1 MSLVALPTT
10 SPARTRSRWMVW
22 MLVPVALLV
31 TLVGV
36 WALGGRSRVPLLPGA
51 AQFHRVGLGDMD
63 VKIVKD
69 GELQAIN
76 AIEIQSEVEGQT
88 TIQTLV
94 KEGSSVKKGDV
105 LITLDSAAIRQKIE
119 DTTLELQKA
128 EADLTNA
135 REMREI
141 QISTNNANLEA
152 AEVALQLAQIA
163 LKQYEEGTY
172 PQALA
177 NAKTELDTARI
188 NLKNAEEKLGQTK
201 ALQSK
206 GFVTMTQVKDDELAV
221 RNAANNVDKAETALK
236 VLTEYTHQMQL
247 AETQNAVSQAEQKLA
262 RTKRENAASLT
273 QKEADVRAKDQAL
286 AVMKRRM
293 ERLQEQLAACT
304 INAPADGMVV
314 YATSNDRNA
323 QSSLQE
329 GAQVRERQNLLRLPD
344 TSSMKA
350 VLRIPEAQVSRLR
363 EGQRAAVTLPF
374 QKEPIGATLTKIS
387 VLSDNSQRWWN
398 PDLKEYP
405 VDLVLDQTPPSLKP
419 GMGVQASI
427 FITRLHGV
435 PTVPLTTLYTVGQDT
450 YLFVPRGD
458 ELRPTKVKIGA
469 TNETH
474 AQVLD
479 GVTPGTDVKIL
490 QIGEVQEL
498 LARAGITLAQSPST
512 QPGIDDRAGPGA
524 PPQRDAVAPG
534 GPPNMGG
541 SEGGG
546 GMQPAGDGAAPRGPR
561 GEGQRRGG
569 GRRGATGGNNGGAP
583 GGGGAGAGDNPS
595 QPQTPSP
602 QSGSDTPSPSGGR

>member
-94 KEGSSVKKGDV
+94 KEGTFVKKDDV

-152 AEVALQLAQIA
+152 AEVALVLAQIA
-163 LKQYEEGTY
+163 LKQYVEGTY

-201 ALQSK
+201 ALQTK

-221 RNAANNVDKAETALK
+221 RNATNNVQKAETALT

-247 AETQNAVSQAEQKLA
+247 AETQNALSQAEQKLA
-262 RTKRENAASLT
+262 RVKRENAASLSRQVGDGQT
-273 QKEADVRAKDQAL
+273 LRVR
-286 AVMKRRM
+286 
-293 ERLQEQLAACT
+293 
-304 INAPADGMVV
+304 
-314 YATSNDRNA
+314 
-323 QSSLQE
+323 
-329 GAQVRERQNLLRLPD
+329 PD
-344 TSSMKA
+344 TTSMKA
-350 VLRIPEAQVSRLR
+350 VVHIPAAQVSRLR
-363 EGQRAAVTLPF
+363 EGQRASLLLPF
-374 QKEPIGATLTKIS
+374 QQDAIGATLAKIR
-387 VLSDNSQRWWN
+387 VLAGSSQRWWN

-405 VDLVLDQTPPSLKP
+405 VDLTLDQTP
-419 GMGVQASI
+419 
-427 FITRLHGV
+427 
-435 PTVPLTTLYTVGQDT
+435 
-450 YLFVPRGD
+450 
-458 ELRPTKVKIGA
+458 
-469 TNETH
+469 
-474 AQVLD
+474 
-479 GVTPGTDVKIL
+479 
-490 QIGEVQEL
+490 
-498 LARAGITLAQSPST
+498 
-512 QPGIDDRAGPGA
+512 
-524 PPQRDAVAPG
+524 
-534 GPPNMGG
+534 
-541 SEGGG
+541 
-546 GMQPAGDGAAPRGPR
+546 
-561 GEGQRRGG
+561 
-569 GRRGATGGNNGGAP
+569 
-583 GGGGAGAGDNPS
+583 
-595 QPQTPSP
+595 
-602 QSGSDTPSPSGGR
+602 

>member
-1 MSLVALPTT
+1 MSLIALPTT
-10 SPARTRSRWMVW
+10 SQNKSRWMVW
-22 MLVPVALLV
+22 LLVPAAVILALLSF
-31 TLVGV
+31 
-36 WALGGRSRVPLLPGA
+36 WALGGRSGPPLLA
-51 AQFHRVGLGDMD
+51 ASPPSNGVVPWDLD

-69 GELQAIN
+69 GELQAVN

-94 KEGSSVKKGDV
+94 KEGASVKKGGV

-128 EADLTNA
+128 EADLTNE

-293 ERLQEQLAACT
+293 
-304 INAPADGMVV
+304 
-314 YATSNDRNA
+314 
-323 QSSLQE
+323 
-329 GAQVRERQNLLRLPD
+329 
-344 TSSMKA
+344 
-350 VLRIPEAQVSRLR
+350 
-363 EGQRAAVTLPF
+363 
-374 QKEPIGATLTKIS
+374 
-387 VLSDNSQRWWN
+387 
-398 PDLKEYP
+398 
-405 VDLVLDQTPPSLKP
+405 
-419 GMGVQASI
+419 
-427 FITRLHGV
+427 
-435 PTVPLTTLYTVGQDT
+435 
-450 YLFVPRGD
+450 
-458 ELRPTKVKIGA
+458 
-469 TNETH
+469 
-474 AQVLD
+474 
-479 GVTPGTDVKIL
+479 
-490 QIGEVQEL
+490 
-498 LARAGITLAQSPST
+498 
-512 QPGIDDRAGPGA
+512 
-524 PPQRDAVAPG
+524 
-534 GPPNMGG
+534 
-541 SEGGG
+541 
-546 GMQPAGDGAAPRGPR
+546 
-561 GEGQRRGG
+561 
-569 GRRGATGGNNGGAP
+569 
-583 GGGGAGAGDNPS
+583 
-595 QPQTPSP
+595 
-602 QSGSDTPSPSGGR
+602 

>member
-1 MSLVALPTT
+1 MSLIALPTT
-10 SPARTRSRWMVW
+10 SQSKSRRMTWL
-22 MLVPVALLV
+22 LVPAVVVIALV
-31 TLVGV
+31 TFWVLAGK
-36 WALGGRSRVPLLPGA
+36 ARPSILPGSPT
-51 AQFHRVGLGDMD
+51 FHRVGVMDLD
-63 VKIVKD
+63 VKINKD

-94 KEGSSVKKGDV
+94 KEGTTVKKGDV

-152 AEVALQLAQIA
+152 AEVALVLAQIA

-177 NAKTELDTARI
+177 NAKTELDTAKI

-201 ALQSK
+201 ALQAK

-221 RNAANNVDKAETALK
+221 RNATNNVQKAETALN
-236 VLTEYTHQMQL
+236 VLMHYTHQMEQ
-247 AETQNAVSQAEQKLA
+247 AEKENAVSQAEQKLA
-262 RTKRENAASLT
+262 RTKRENAASLS
-273 QKEADVRAKDQAL
+273 QKDADVRAKDQAL
-286 AVMKRRM
+286 AVMRRRM
-293 ERLQEQLAACT
+293 ERLEQQLAACT

-350 VLRIPEAQVSRLR
+350 VVRIPETQVSRLR
-363 EGQRAAVTLPF
+363 EGQRASILLPF
-374 QKEPIGATLTKIS
+374 QREPISATLTKIS
-387 VLSDNSQRWWN
+387 VLADSSQRWWN

-405 VDLVLDQTPPSLKP
+405 VDLALDHTPGGLKP
-419 GMGVQASI
+419 GMGVSASI
-427 FITRLHGV
+427 FINRLTGV
-435 PTVPLTTLYTVGQDT
+435 TSVPLTTLYSAGRDSYV
-450 YLFVPRGD
+450 FVRQGDQVAPR
-458 ELRPTKVKIGA
+458 KVKIGS

-474 AQVLD
+474 AQILEGLD
-479 GVTPGTDVKIL
+479 PGTDVKIL
-490 QIGEVQEL
+490 QVGEGQEL
-498 LARAGITLAQSPST
+498 LARAGIKVQPPST
-512 QPGIDDRAGPGA
+512 SQPAGERGERAEREGPPPGMRPPGMGGGEA
-524 PPQRDAVAPG
+524 PEGGQAAPG
-534 GPPNMGG
+534 G
-541 SEGGG
+541 
-546 GMQPAGDGAAPRGPR
+546 DAPRGPR
-561 GEGQRRGG
+561 GDGTQRRGGG
-569 GRRGATGGNNGGAP
+569 GRRGAGGAGANGNGNGNGNGGMTGAP
-583 GGGGAGAGDNPS
+583 GGQPNPS
-595 QPQTPSP
+595 PPSDPPGGGGGGRSP
-602 QSGSDTPSPSGGR
+602 Q